1 MVKDEN
7 LTIFFLYRKNHYD
20 NFQSKK
26 NKKSITKT
34 VEYSSAKEGDSN
46 EQLKR

>member
-34 VEYSSAKEGDSN
+34 LNTQVQKEGDSN